1 MVNEFKW
8 VVGPRGSKPRLTI
21 TLMYLTCTLDNAGIV
36 DSVYFDEDGKL
47 AFKTIYVIRL
57 N

>member
-1 MVNEFKW
+1 MVNELKW
-8 VVGPRGSKPRLTI
+8 VVGPRGGKPRLTI
-21 TLMYLTCTLDNAGIV
+21 TLPYLTCTLDNAGIV
-36 DSVYFDEDGKL
+36 DAVYFDEDGKL